1 MTRGVPVSK
10 LGFDPA
16 RLANIRRHFAA
27 YVDDGRLPGWQVQ
40 VSRRGEIAYRENY
53 GWRDVENKLPIEDD
67 TVFRIYS
74 MTKPITSVAAMMLYE
89 EGRFELTDPL
99 AKYIP
104 AFAQMRVLE
113 GGTALKPVTRPAT
126 EPIRVVHLLNHTS
139 GLTYGFHHVHIQDE
153 IYRNAGYEWGAPK
166 GHTLAQC
173 VQDWAR
179 LPLRFDPG
187 SRWNYSVATD
197 VLGRLVEVIS
207 GQSLAEFF
215 EQRLFKPLGMVDTSF
230 TLRGDLGE
238 RLGALYIPNEKGV
251 ATRNDDFGNA
261 ARGEISFLSGGG
273 GLLSTTAD
281 YHRFTQMLLRG
292 GELDG
297 KRILG
302 SRTLRHM
309 TTNSL
314 PGGQDLTQFG
324 IPLFAEVK
332 FDGQGFGLGFSVLQD
347 PIAAGTLGTK
357 GEYAWGGAASTAFW
371 VDPVEQITAIFMT
384 QLLPSSTHP
393 IRTQLRQLVYSAL
406 VD

>member
-1 MTRGVPVSK
+1 MSH

-16 RLANIRRHFAA
+16 RLARIGRHFAA

-53 GWRDVENKLPIEDD
+53 GWRDVEAKLPVEDN

-74 MTKPITSVAAMMLYE
+74 MTKCVTSVAAMILYE
-89 EGRFELTDPL
+89 EGRFELTDPV
-99 AKYIP
+99 AKYLP
-104 AFAQMRVLE
+104 AFANMRVLT
-113 GGTALKPVTRPAT
+113 GGSALKPTLRPAT
-126 EPIRVVHLLNHTS
+126 EPMRILHLLNHTS
-139 GLTYGFHHVHIQDE
+139 GMTYGFHHIHVQDE
-153 IYRNAGYEWGAPK
+153 MYRNAGYEWGTPK

-173 VQDWAR
+173 VDDWAK

-187 SRWNYSVATD
+187 TRWNYSVATD

-207 GQSLAEFF
+207 GQSLDEFF
-215 EQRLFKPLGMVDTSF
+215 DERILRPLGMKDTAF
-230 TLRGDLGE
+230 RLRGDLGG
-238 RLGALYIPNEKGV
+238 RLGALYVPGEKGK
-251 ATRNDDFGNA
+251 ATRFDDFGNL
-261 ARGEISFLSGGG
+261 ARGEITFLSGGG

-297 KRILG
+297 ARILG
-302 SRTLRHM
+302 SRTVRQM
-309 TTNSL
+309 ATNSL

-324 IPLFAEVK
+324 IPLFAEVA

-347 PIAAGTLGTK
+347 PVAAHVMSAK
-357 GEYAWGGAASTAFW
+357 GEYGWGGAASTAFW
-371 VDPVEQITAIFMT
+371 VDPVEQITCIFMT
-384 QLLPSSTHP
+384 QLLPSSTYP
-393 IRTQLRQLVYSAL
+393 LRTQLRQLVYSAL